1 MMRNFGRF
9 ILGLVTG
16 AVFGGVLALLFAPS
30 SGDET
35 RARVQESYTH
45 IRNEVKEA
53 ASAKAE
59 GLKTELARLQKK
71 IIPE

>member
-1 MMRNFGRF
+1 MRSFGRF
-9 ILGLVTG
+9 LIGLITG
-16 AVFGGVLALLFAPS
+16 AVVGGVLALLLAPS
-30 SGDET
+30 SGEET
-35 RARVQESYTH
+35 RDRLQESYTH

-71 IIPE
+71 VIPE